1 MSRLN
6 LKGVIPAVVLPMTA
20 DYEPDLP
27 AYKRYLDWVISQGPV
42 ALAINVDTGEGPHLS
57 REERQRV
64 LEAVVGVAAGRVSII
79 AGVGGPYTV
88 AAITAARDAKE
99 IGADAVL
106 MFPIS
111 VFQGEPLDPE
121 VPYQYHKAVADAVD
135 IPQILFQL
143 QPALGGINYS
153 CEALLKLIEID
164 TVVAIKEASFDAMR
178 FRQTKAIL
186 EQAPRK
192 ITLLTGNDN
201 LLLESYILGAEGAL
215 IGFGTIATDLQV
227 QMYHAWFNHDIEEA
241 FSLAAIVQPLSD
253 AIFAPPVR
261 NYRARTKE
269 AFVMMGILN
278 SAVTRPPLLPISDA
292 ERTDLRQALAK
303 AQLIKPVAA

>member
-64 LEAVVGVAAGRVSII
+64 LEAAVGVAAGRVSII

-186 EQAPRK
+186 EQAPRR

-241 FSLAAIVQPLSD
+241 FHLAEIVQPLSD
-253 AIFAPPVR
+253 SIFAPPVR

-292 ERTDLRQALAK
+292 ERADLRRALAK
-303 AQLIKPVAA
+303 ARLIKPVTA

>member
-1 MSRLN
+1 MSILN

-20 DYEPDLP
+20 DYRPDLP
-27 AYKRYLDWVISQGPV
+27 AYKRFLDRIISQGPV

-57 REERQRV
+57 GEEKRRV
-64 LEAVVGVAAGRVSII
+64 LEAAVDVAAGRVSII
-79 AGVGGPYTV
+79 AGVGGPYTA
-88 AAITAARDAKE
+88 AAIAAARDARE

-111 VFQGEPLDPE
+111 AFQGEPLDPE

-143 QPALGGINYS
+143 QPALGGVNYS
-153 CEALLKLIEID
+153 REALFKLIEID

-178 FRQTKAIL
+178 FLQTKAVL

-201 LLLESYILGAEGAL
+201 FLLESYILGAEGAL

-227 QMYHAWFNHDIEEA
+227 QMYHAWFNHDFDEA
-241 FSLAAIVQPLSD
+241 FRLAAILQPLSD
-253 AIFAPPVR
+253 AVFA
-261 NYRARTKE
+261 
-269 AFVMMGILN
+269 
-278 SAVTRPPLLPISDA
+278 
-292 ERTDLRQALAK
+292 
-303 AQLIKPVAA
+303 AQY

>member
-1 MSRLN
+1 
-6 LKGVIPAVVLPMTA
+6 MTA

-64 LEAVVGVAAGRVSII
+64 LEAAVGVAAGRVSII

-88 AAITAARDAKE
+88 ATITAARDAKG

-186 EQAPRK
+186 EQAPRR

-241 FSLAAIVQPLSD
+241 FRLAAIVQPLSD

-292 ERTDLRQALAK
+292 ERADLRRALAK
-303 AQLIKPVAA
+303 ARLIKPVAA